1 MSKRPA
7 SSSSVAPLI
16 SADEQTSQVS
26 EPQTSAEA
34 TPEPDATTAAAT
46 TSKRTKIQKLRSA
59 NGFRIKQQHSTDA
72 QILKQS
78 KQSAK
83 EQEAEPSVNYQ
94 FETSGLR
101 KLEPY
106 NFTYNTYCKERWRDR
121 TVYDIFSKEFRDRE
135 KEYYHKVISEGKV
148 LINGESSGIDTIVKN
163 GALITHT
170 VHRHEPPVTSQRIR
184 VVKETDELVIIDK
197 PSGLPVHPTGRYR
210 YNTVTKIMKLEMG
223 LECHP
228 CNRLDRLTSGLMFLA
243 KNPKGAEKFIQQ
255 LKKRSVQKE
264 YIARVKG
271 QFPSDEII
279 CEKSL
284 RTEEPRLGLN
294 VVDDVRG
301 KEAKT
306 TFTKISYDPETKT
319 SIVLCKPHTGRT
331 HQIRVHL
338 QYLGFPIANDPIY
351 SNVKVWGDNLGYQAR
366 YDIEDVKVKLDAVGK
381 TELAQSWFYPS
392 EASKGER
399 ISAEKCKECDTQL
412 YTDPRAED
420 LQLWLHAYRYSSKP
434 EQVDPESKK
443 EKLDETNELAQ
454 ENWSYET
461 PFPEWAQFPQHQKI
475 MTLALQE
482 AEKCPPTTTAFS
494 VGAVLTTMDGE
505 ILSTGFS
512 RELPGNTHAEQ
523 NAITKYLERE
533 NVDTLPHGCNI
544 YTTMEPCSL
553 RLSGN
558 KPCANRI
565 LEHGIRNCF
574 VGVLEPDTFVKN
586 NIGKSMLRDKGIG
599 YWKIDGF
606 EEKALKAA
614 RKGHPEEPV
623 D

>member
-7 SSSSVAPLI
+7 SASLTPSVFTEDESLQSDPSSKLQNTDLPY
-16 SADEQTSQVS
+16 
-26 EPQTSAEA
+26 
-34 TPEPDATTAAAT
+34 
-46 TSKRTKIQKLRSA
+46 SKAKKVKAQKLRSS
-59 NGFRIKQQHSTDA
+59 NGFRIKQQHQSDS
-72 QILKQS
+72 QILQQS
-78 KQSAK
+78 QFN
-83 EQEAEPSVNYQ
+83 EDLSVKYQ
-94 FETSGLR
+94 LTVPGLR

-121 TVYDIFSKEFRDRE
+121 TVYDIFSNEFRDRE
-135 KEYYHKVISEGKV
+135 KEYYHKVISAGKV
-148 LINGESSGIDTIVKN
+148 LINGEPSGIDTIVKN
-163 GALITHT
+163 GTLITHT
-170 VHRHEPPVTSQRIR
+170 VHRHEPPVTGEKIKI
-184 VVKETDELVIIDK
+184 VKETDELVVIDK
-197 PSGLPVHPTGRYR
+197 PSGIPVHPTGRYR
-210 YNTVTKIMKLEMG
+210 YNTVTKIMKLELG

-271 QFPSDEII
+271 QFPDDQEII
-279 CEKSL
+279 IEKAL

-294 VVDDVRG
+294 VVDDVNG

-306 TFTKISYDPETKT
+306 VFSKISYDPETNT

-351 SNVKVWGDNLGYQAR
+351 SNVAVWGETLGHQAH
-366 YDIEDVKVKLDAVGK
+366 YDIKDVKIKLDAVGK
-381 TELAQSWFYPS
+381 TELAQSWYYPAN
-392 EASKGER
+392 ETMGEK
-399 ISAEKCKECDTQL
+399 ISDERCRECDTQL

-420 LQLWLHAYRYSSKP
+420 LKLWLHAYRYSSKSD
-434 EQVDPESKK
+434 QESGS
-443 EKLDETNELAQ
+443 EYTNENSAPTDLTNELAQ
-454 ENWSYET
+454 TSWSYET
-461 PFPEWAQFPQHQKI
+461 PFPSWAQQPDHHKY
-475 MTLALQE
+475 MTLALEE
-482 AEKCPPTTTAFS
+482 ARKCPPTTTAFS
-494 VGAVLTTMDGE
+494 VGAILTSLDGE
-505 ILSTGFS
+505 ILSKGFS

-523 NAITKYLERE
+523 NAIKKYLEE
-533 NVDTLPHGCNI
+533 HNTDKLPQNCNI

-565 LEHGIRNCF
+565 LEYNIRNCF
-574 VGVLEPDTFVKN
+574 VGVLEPDTFVQN
-586 NIGKSMLRDKGIG
+586 NIGKAMLREQGVG

-606 EEKALKAA
+606 EAAALKVAK
-614 RKGHPEEPV
+614 KGHPLENEN
-623 D
+623 DAKE